1 MSDRFVVEPIDLSL
15 DGHAGALLLLDW
27 WQRARA
33 DTNTRP
39 RRQALDPVEF
49 AHLVGAINLIERDP
63 DGRLRFRIR
72 GERIFA
78 TENAA
83 GEPQFV
89 DQLEP
94 ATYRDIV
101 IRDYSEAMDSDAPS
115 ASRVTVAVHGHE
127 PLIYR
132 RLMLPLLGRTG
143 APDTLLMFN
152 PDSMDSGHR
161 HHAHQVFMALIRSAR
176 SLTRESFGVRS

>member
-1 MSDRFVVEPIDLSL
+1 MSDRFVVAPIDLDL
-15 DGHAGALLLLDW
+15 DGHPGAILMLDW
-27 WQRARA
+27 WRREQER
-33 DTNTRP
+33 TGGRP

-78 TENAA
+78 TESAA

-94 ATYRDIV
+94 ASYRDII
-101 IRDYSEAMDSDAPS
+101 IRDYTEAMASDLPS
-115 ASRVTVAVHGHE
+115 ASRVTDLVQGHE

-132 RLMLPLLGRTG
+132 RLMLPLQGRTG
-143 APDTLLMFN
+143 AADSMLMFN
-152 PDSMDSGHR
+152 PDSLDSGHR
-161 HHAHQVFMALIRSAR
+161 YHAHQVFMALIRSAR
-176 SLTRESFGVRS
+176 SLTRESFLARS

>member
-15 DGHAGALLLLDW
+15 NGHAGAVLMLEW
-27 WQRARA
+27 WRSQQVATGA
-33 DTNTRP
+33 KP
-39 RRQALDPVEF
+39 RRQALDPAEF
-49 AHLVGAINLIERDP
+49 AHLVGAINLIEADP

-94 ATYRDIV
+94 ASYRDIV
-101 IRDYSEAMDSDAPS
+101 LRDYTEAMANAEPT
-115 ASRVTVAVHGHE
+115 ASRVTVLVEGHE
-127 PLIYR
+127 PLRYR

-143 APDTLLMFN
+143 TADSLLMFN
-152 PDSMDSGHR
+152 PDSMDAGHR
-161 HHAHQVFMALIRSAR
+161 LHAHQVFMALIRSAR
-176 SLTRESFGVRS
+176 ALTRESFVSRG